1 MNKRESGVRE
11 RGKEREKKE
20 EEGKRRKEGE
30 RERER
35 GRERLVHKIIC
46 TQKSCNKIQ
55 V

>member
-46 TQKSCNKIQ
+46 TQKSCNNIQ